1 MGTHPIFESD
11 FDCLTDSKSKKKS
24 QWPLSKLQSSR
35 KLATMKSRTIAE
47 AKTKLRRSRLTLV
60 ETKPLIRETKV
71 VVDNRNRRKGA
82 KGDGETLSSCHSRRQ
97 PCLYKKKQVDFI

>member
-11 FDCLTDSKSKKKS
+11 FDCLTDSKSKKS

-35 KLATMKSRTIAE
+35 KFATMKSRTTAE

-60 ETKPLIRETKV
+60 ETKPPPRVTKV
-71 VVDNRNRRKGA
+71 VVDNRNRRK
-82 KGDGETLSSCHSRRQ
+82 RREKRWRNSLFV
-97 PCLYKKKQVDFI
+97 PFPASTAFV